1 MFYVGVE
8 DSPLDEIIEA
18 EEYDVEENEENK
30 YISSR

>member
-1 MFYVGVE
+1 MYYVGVE
-8 DSPLDEIIEA
+8 DSPLDEISET